1 MKSLLITNT
10 PLFQNWRKNW
20 LTNKKKNGE
29 NVVGPYKFRRNSC
42 GLKHNKLV

>member
-20 LTNKKKNGE
+20 LTNKKNGE